1 MLVTPCKWTIQVG
14 RTREKWTTSIS
25 VLSSAHFADEC
36 FEPDAAV
43 VSNIKRLNPGAVP
56 LILKVGSTPK
66 REEHLKKENKLGY
79 RFNLMLN
86 YVVQVV
92 APHF

>member
-25 VLSSAHFADEC
+25 VLSSAHFAEEC

-43 VSNIKRLNPGAVP
+43 VSNIKRLKPGAVP
-56 LILKVGSTPK
+56 LIFESGKYS
-66 REEHLKKENKLGY
+66 KERRAFEKIEQA
-79 RFNLMLN
+79 R
-86 YVVQVV
+86 V
-92 APHF
+92 